1 MNVDAHLPDGTT
13 PAVDLFRA
21 HEGPEAPANTASE
34 HTRLSRLLVQGS
46 PAWLNSSPVIRGSSR
61 LSLTDGM
68 AFITQTRTEVVVS
81 AIKSGLTPKES
92 EFNGEDPIT
101 ILAFLT
107 KLKTQLDNNRIS
119 EGAALSIIPDYLEDP
134 ARDDFLRH
142 CDLGDDV
149 PGGFDSYPGA
159 IQYLLR
165 TYAKD
170 AYLEEALVE
179 LEDIKQRENDTE
191 REYSRRLITTVYRL
205 AGAIT
210 ETDHITAFSADVAPI
225 YALRFEQSGLKTPQD
240 PTITS

>member
-1 MNVDAHLPDGTT
+1 MKD
-13 PAVDLFRA
+13 
-21 HEGPEAPANTASE
+21 S
-34 HTRLSRLLVQGS
+34 
-46 PAWLNSSPVIRGSSR
+46 
-61 LSLTDGM
+61 
-68 AFITQTRTEVVVS
+68 
-81 AIKSGLTPKES
+81 K
-92 EFNGEDPIT
+92 FNGEDPIT

-142 CDLGDDV
+142 SDLGDDV

-170 AYLEEALVE
+170 AFLEEALVE
-179 LEDIKQRENDTE
+179 LEDIKQRESENE
-191 REYSRRLITTVYRL
+191 REYLRRLMTAVYRL

-210 ETDHITAFSADVAPI
+210 ETDRITRFIRGCRADIRA
-225 YALRFEQSGLKTPQD
+225 ALRTVRAENPTRSYDYFVERAAGFGNTPGVS
-240 PTITS
+240 PTVDEEARALWQNQVAYATS